1 MWSGRNAGLEFV
13 RVRVIGASLW
23 RTSDSVLVLTR
34 GAAETDSE
42 RATPFFFKAG
52 FSGVFS
58 EGGGGLADAVRFG
71 RLVFCVSASGGMKGG
86 LWPLDGNPPSWGN
99 ACFSL
104 NQGSVWE
111 GLKGT

>member
-1 MWSGRNAGLEFV
+1 M
-13 RVRVIGASLW
+13 RVIGASLW
-23 RTSDSVLVLTR
+23 RTSESVLVLTK

-42 RATPFFFKAG
+42 RATPLFFKAD

-58 EGGGGLADAVRFG
+58 EVGGGLAEEVRFS

-86 LWPLDGNPPSWGN
+86 LWPLDGNPPAGWGN

-104 NQGSVWE
+104 NRASVWE
-111 GLKGT
+111 GLKGA

>member
-1 MWSGRNAGLEFV
+1 
-13 RVRVIGASLW
+13 VRVIGASLW

-34 GAAETDSE
+34 GAAETESE
-42 RATPFFFKAG
+42 RATFFFKAG
-52 FSGVFS
+52 FSVFS
-58 EGGGGLADAVRFG
+58 EVGGGLADAVRFG